1 MCKLA
6 LSLLSLP
13 NEASPSSRSAVGRE
27 LLQARHQHHRH
38 LRPRSPLRHGH
49 RILIDLFDLCIL
61 IDHIPCES
69 VDISIATLQE
79 KKALSRS
86 SGKQQH
92 GFFTYKAAPTA
103 ATLHSCK
110 SESRTVTPCIATP
123 SRIAPT
129 RVPDA
134 LPQIL
139 VNGQV
144 DLISQP
150 AAAKKCQLSM

>member
-1 MCKLA
+1 MTYVQA
-6 LSLLSLP
+6 GPLSSHP
-13 NEASPSSRSAVGRE
+13 IHRKSRPKSAAGRE
-27 LLQARHQHHRH
+27 LQQARHQHHRH

-49 RILIDLFDLCIL
+49 RILIGLFDLCIL

-92 GFFTYKAAPTA
+92 GLFTYKAAPTA

-134 LPQIL
+134 LPQFS
-139 VNGQV
+139 VNGQT
-144 DLISQP
+144 
-150 AAAKKCQLSM
+150 